1 MPEPLQIWIGKE
13 EFGGVPTP
21 APRDENRPP
30 HWTLEAIAAT
40 ERPRSISLS
49 AAGDAVAFIQDRD
62 TSDVWL
68 LDLGRQESTRLTT
81 RRDLQPY
88 WEDTT
93 PVLSPDGS
101 QVAYAD
107 EGDVWLAPTTGGPP
121 RKLVEGGSPVWLDGG
136 TLIITVERDDR
147 HRLAVVALDDPWPQP
162 LVRPSAGLDE
172 RGDEGDAA
180 VSPDGREVAFTFRPR
195 GDLNRT
201 EIRVADVDS
210 GEARALTGASGLH
223 DREPTWAPD
232 GSAIA
237 FTAQRNEW
245 YELRAVEARTGA
257 ERVLAAEEAD
267 FSEPR
272 WYRDGSRLAAI
283 RSRGFQRDLV
293 FVDAASGEVKVLA
306 AGGSWETPLPTA
318 DNTIVAMY
326 EDQSTPPELRLVMD
340 TDQGTPILSPAPALV
355 RAAPHVRAEEVSF
368 RSADGLE
375 IQGLLFRPAPGDRSA
390 PAVVYP
396 HGGPTEF
403 YGDQWDGHAQYFV
416 DKGYAWLAL
425 NYRGSTGR
433 GRTFERLNFGAWG
446 VGDMQDCL
454 AAADFLRTVDG
465 IDPGRLA
472 IFGASY
478 GSYLALCAVTDDDQR
493 RFRCAVCKYGDCDLL
508 TTWAQGDR
516 EGVLYTGEN
525 MLGHPGANRDAWVR
539 GSPVDRLGNVQVP
552 ILVAHGE
559 QDKRVSP
566 KQSEQLVAEL
576 QKLGKTYEYVTY
588 PTEAHG
594 FLRAG
599 PQIDFYR
606 RLERFLDWY
615 LL

>member
-1 MPEPLQIWIGKE
+1 MAEPLKIWIGRE

-21 APRDENRPP
+21 TRRDAKSPT
-30 HWTLEAIAAT
+30 HWTLEAVAAT
-40 ERPRSISLS
+40 ERPRSISLA
-49 AAGDAVAFIQDRD
+49 AAGDAVALILDRD

-68 LDLGRQESTRLTT
+68 LDLARQEVTQITT

-93 PVLSPDGS
+93 PVLSPDS
-101 QVAYAD
+101 SKVAYAD
-107 EGDVWLAPTTGGPP
+107 EGAVWLVTTTGGPP
-121 RKLVEGGSPVWLDGG
+121 RKLVEADSPVWLDEHK
-136 TLIITVERDDR
+136 LIVTIDRDDR
-147 HRLAVVALDDPWPQP
+147 YRLALVELDDPWPQP
-162 LVRPSAGLDE
+162 LVRSSPGLDE
-172 RGDEGDAA
+172 RGDEGNAVVSRDA
-180 VSPDGREVAFTFRPR
+180 REVAFTFRPR
-195 GDLNRT
+195 ADLNRT
-201 EIRVADVDS
+201 EIRVVS
-210 GEARALTGASGLH
+210 VERGEARALCGAPGVH
-223 DREPTWAPD
+223 DREPRWAPD
-232 GSAIA
+232 GRALA
-237 FTAQRNEW
+237 FTAQRGEW
-245 YELRAVEARTGA
+245 YELHAADPQTGE

-272 WYRDGSRLAAI
+272 WYRDGRRLAAI
-283 RSRGFQRDLV
+283 RSRGFQRELV
-293 FVDAASGEVKVLA
+293 SVDAESGEVSVLA
-306 AGGSWETPLPTA
+306 TGGSWETPLPTA
-318 DNTIVAMY
+318 DNAIVAMY
-326 EDQSTPPELRLVMD
+326 EDHSTPPELRLV
-340 TDQGTPILSPAPALV
+340 TEAEQGMPLLRPAPALV
-355 RAAPHVRAEEVSF
+355 RAAPHVRPEEVSF
-368 RSADGLE
+368 SSGDGLE
-375 IQGLLFRPAPGDRSA
+375 IHALLFRPTRAERSA

-433 GRTFERLNFGAWG
+433 GKSFERLNFGNWG
-446 VGDMQDCL
+446 IGDAQDCL
-454 AAADFLRTVDG
+454 AAADFLRTLEC
-465 IDPGRLA
+465 IDSERLA

-478 GSYLALCAVTDDDQR
+478 GSYLALCGVTDDDQG

-525 MLGHPGANRDAWVR
+525 MLGHPGVNRDAWVR
-539 GSPVDRLGNVQVP
+539 GSPVHRLANVQVP

-566 KQSEQLVAEL
+566 KQSEELVAEL
-576 QKLGKTYEYVTY
+576 RRLGKTFEYVTY

-594 FLRAG
+594 LLRAG